1 MDQIKKKIKDL
12 PDTPGIYKFFDR
24 NRKLIYIGKSV
35 SIKKRVAS
43 YFTIKILGP
52 KTDFMVKQIAHIEY
66 IKVFS
71 EFEALLLEAE
81 LIKKYKPFFNTVA
94 KDDKSP
100 LYIKITADK
109 IPQVT
114 VARQEKYQKGLFLKG
129 PFPST
134 KTARKVLI
142 RDLTSQMKKKA
153 NLLKFEDAQR
163 IKKQIENLQYIRT
176 TYHAPAEFLKQPS
189 LVDDLVMLKLE
200 SLKSLLSL
208 PKIPRRIECYDISS
222 LAGNFATGS
231 MVVFTNGQ
239 MDKSQYRRFRIKF
252 TTKPDDYQML
262 REVLERRFKN
272 NWQIPDLIIID
283 GGRGQLNVAKSTVS
297 KLKLTIPVISIAKR
311 YEQIYTHSKI
321 LPISLPKENLARQL
335 VEAIRNEAHRFALS
349 YHQLI
354 RSKALLK
361 I

>member
-109 IPQVT
+109 IPLLT
-114 VARQEKYQKGLFLKG
+114 VARREKYQKKL
-129 PFPST
+129 
-134 KTARKVLI
+134 
-142 RDLTSQMKKKA
+142 
-153 NLLKFEDAQR
+153 LLK
-163 IKKQIENLQYIRT
+163 
-176 TYHAPAEFLKQPS
+176 
-189 LVDDLVMLKLE
+189 
-200 SLKSLLSL
+200 
-208 PKIPRRIECYDISS
+208 
-222 LAGNFATGS
+222 
-231 MVVFTNGQ
+231 
-239 MDKSQYRRFRIKF
+239 
-252 TTKPDDYQML
+252 
-262 REVLERRFKN
+262 
-272 NWQIPDLIIID
+272 
-283 GGRGQLNVAKSTVS
+283 
-297 KLKLTIPVISIAKR
+297 
-311 YEQIYTHSKI
+311 
-321 LPISLPKENLARQL
+321 
-335 VEAIRNEAHRFALS
+335 
-349 YHQLI
+349 
-354 RSKALLK
+354 
-361 I
+361 